1 MTKEDPVIGGQ
12 AVIEGVMMRSP
23 KFLTIALRKPDG
35 DILVRKDPYIAITKR
50 NRWLNIP
57 ILRGAIVLVESMY
70 LGIKA
75 LTFSADQAMEEKV
88 MEATDQAEHEIE
100 SKGKAFGTLWLIL
113 IVVLGLG
120 LGVGLFFYLPLIITD
135 FLGVRGG
142 ILFNLV
148 DGMLRIGIFLIYIWA
163 IGLWKETRR
172 IFEYHG
178 AEHKSIATFEMG
190 EELTVNNAKKHTTVH
205 ARCGTSFLVV
215 VMMVSMGIF
224 IFLGRPTTIT
234 ERLMRFLFIPLIGGI
249 SYEIIKA
256 SSRHN
261 SNRFIQLLIKPGLW
275 LQKLTTREP
284 NSDQLEVAIVALKEA
299 LEKSKASPKVLDS
312 I

>member
-1 MTKEDPVIGGQ
+1 MTKEDLTIGGQ

-23 KFLTIALRKPDG
+23 KFFTIALRKPDG
-35 DILVRKDPYIAITKR
+35 GILVRKDPYIAITKR

-57 ILRGAIVLVESMY
+57 ILRGAIVLVESLY

-88 MEATDQAEHEIE
+88 MEATSQPEHEIE
-100 SKGKAFGTLWLIL
+100 SKSKAFGTLWLIL
-113 IVVLGLG
+113 MVVLGLL
-120 LGVGLFFYLPLIITD
+120 LGIGLFFYLPLIITD
-135 FLGVRGG
+135 FLGVKGG
-142 ILFNLV
+142 VLFNLV
-148 DGMLRIGIFLIYIWA
+148 DGMVRIGIFLIYVWA

-178 AEHKSIATFEMG
+178 AEHKSIATFEVG
-190 EELTVNNAKKHTTVH
+190 EELTVNNAKKHTTLH
-205 ARCGTSFLVV
+205 ARCGTSFLIV
-215 VMMVSMGIF
+215 VMIVSMGIF
-224 IFLGRPTTIT
+224 IFLGRPTTIA
-234 ERLMRFLFIPLIGGI
+234 ERLMRFPFIPLIGGI

-256 SSRHN
+256 SSR
-261 SNRFIQLLIKPGLW
+261 SSSRFVQLLIKPGLW

-284 NSDQLEVAIVALKEA
+284 DSDQLEVAIVALKET

-312 I
+312 T

>member
-1 MTKEDPVIGGQ
+1 MTKEDLTIGGQ

-23 KFLTIALRKPDG
+23 KFFTIALRKPDG
-35 DILVRKDPYIAITKR
+35 GILVRKDPYIAITKR

-57 ILRGAIVLVESMY
+57 ILRGAIVLVESLY

-88 MEATDQAEHEIE
+88 MEATSQAEHEIE
-100 SKGKAFGTLWLIL
+100 SKSKAFGPLWLIL
-113 IVVLGLG
+113 MVVLGLL
-120 LGVGLFFYLPLIITD
+120 LGIGLFFYLPLIITD
-135 FLGVRGG
+135 FIGVRGG

-148 DGMLRIGIFLIYIWA
+148 DGMVRIGIFLIYVWA

-190 EELTVNNAKKHTTVH
+190 EELTVNNAKKHTTLH
-205 ARCGTSFLVV
+205 ARCGTSFLIV
-215 VMMVSMGIF
+215 VMIVSMGIF
-224 IFLGRPTTIT
+224 IFLGRPTTIA

-256 SSRHN
+256 SSR
-261 SNRFIQLLIKPGLW
+261 SSSRFVQLLIKPGLW

-284 NSDQLEVAIVALKEA
+284 DSDQLEVAIVALKET

-312 I
+312 T